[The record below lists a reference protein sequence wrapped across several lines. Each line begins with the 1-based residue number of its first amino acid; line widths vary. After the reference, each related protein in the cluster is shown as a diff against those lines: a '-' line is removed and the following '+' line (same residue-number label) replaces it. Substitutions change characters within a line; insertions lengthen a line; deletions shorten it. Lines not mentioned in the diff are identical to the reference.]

1 MTRINLIPPEEL
13 HYKHLVA
20 EYREITRVPTL
31 ARKAQRSLHK
41 LNIPDTYRTGV
52 GHVLFFYPRLAFIA
66 DRYEQLCNEMRRR
79 GYTCNQIPRSE
90 LLKDIDSRFV
100 RAYNPDLAA
109 IELNRARILERMPS
123 RRLNN

>member
-31 ARKAQRSLHK
+31 VRNAKNRMHK
-41 LNIPDTYRTGV
+41 ISIPKQYQMGV
-52 GHVLFFYPRLAFIA
+52 GHVTHFFDKLGFIA
-66 DRYEQLCNEMRRR
+66 DRYESLCNEMRRR

-90 LLKDIDSRFV
+90 LLKDIDSRLLG
-100 RAYNPDLAA
+100 AYNPTVDAVK
-109 IELNRARILERMPS
+109 INRYRIIERMPK
-123 RRLNN
+123 

>member
-31 ARKAQRSLHK
+31 ARNAQRRLHK
-41 LNIPDTYRTGV
+41 LNIPNQYVLGQ
-52 GHVLFFYPRLAFIA
+52 GHVNFFMIRLGFIA
-66 DRYEQLCNEMRRR
+66 DRYESLCDEMRRR
-79 GYTCNQIPRSE
+79 GYVCNQIPRSE

-100 RAYNPDLAA
+100 RPYNPTPDAV
-109 IELNRARILERMPS
+109 ELNRVRILERMPK
-123 RRLNN
+123 

>member
-13 HYKHLVA
+13 YYKHLVA
-20 EYREITRVPTL
+20 EYREITSVPTL
-31 ARKAQRSLHK
+31 ARKAQREMHK
-41 LNIPDTYRTGV
+41 KNIPSAYTLNA

-100 RAYNPDLAA
+100 RPYNPTPDAVK
-109 IELNRARILERMPS
+109 INRERIAERMPK
-123 RRLNN
+123 

>member
-31 ARKAQRSLHK
+31 VRKAQREMYK
-41 LNIPDTYRTGV
+41 KNIPSAYTLNA
-52 GHVLFFYPRLAFIA
+52 GHVKFFYSRLGFIA
-66 DRYEQLCNEMRRR
+66 DRYEQLCDEMRRR
-79 GYTCNQIPRSE
+79 GYVCNQIPRSE

-100 RAYNPDLAA
+100 RAYNPTPEAV
-109 IELNRARILERMPS
+109 ELNRQRIAERMPK
-123 RRLNN
+123 

>member
-20 EYREITRVPTL
+20 EYHEITRIPTL
-31 ARKAQRSLHK
+31 ARKAQRKMHK
-41 LNIPDTYRTGV
+41 LKIPDRYVLST
-52 GHVLFFYPRLAFIA
+52 GHVKFFFSRLGFIA
-66 DRYEQLCNEMRRR
+66 DRYESLCDEMRRR
-79 GYTCNQIPRSE
+79 GYVCNQIPRSE

-109 IELNRARILERMPS
+109 IELNRARILERMPK
-123 RRLNN
+123 

>member
-31 ARKAQRSLHK
+31 ARNAQRRMHK
-41 LNIPDTYRTGV
+41 LNIPNQYVLGT
-52 GHVLFFYPRLAFIA
+52 GHVLFFYPRLGFIA

-100 RAYNPDLAA
+100 QAYNPTSDA
-109 IELNRARILERMPS
+109 IELNRARIAERMPK
-123 RRLNN
+123 

>member
-31 ARKAQRSLHK
+31 ARNAQRRLHK
-41 LNIPDTYRTGV
+41 LNIPNQYVLGQ
-52 GHVLFFYPRLAFIA
+52 GHVTFFMIKLGFIA

-79 GYTCNQIPRSE
+79 GYVCNQIPRSD
-90 LLKDIDSRFV
+90 LLKDIDSRLLG
-100 RAYNPDLAA
+100 AYNPTPDAVK
-109 IELNRARILERMPS
+109 ISRDRIIERMPK
-123 RRLNN
+123 

>member
-31 ARKAQRSLHK
+31 VRNAKNRMHK
-41 LNIPDTYRTGV
+41 INIPKSYLLGT
-52 GHVLFFYPRLAFIA
+52 GHVTHFFDKLGFIA

-100 RAYNPDLAA
+100 RAYNPTAEDV
-109 IELNRARILERMPS
+109 ELNRARIAERMPKP
-123 RRLNN
+123 

>member
-31 ARKAQRSLHK
+31 VRKTQREMHK
-41 LNIPDTYRTGV
+41 KNIPSAYTMGR

-66 DRYEQLCNEMRRR
+66 DRYESLCNEMRRR
-79 GYTCNQIPRSE
+79 GYVCNQIPRSE

-109 IELNRARILERMPS
+109 IELNRARILERMPK
-123 RRLNN
+123 